1 MIEIKDLHKSFADV
15 EVLKGI
21 DITIRD
27 GCVYGLVG
35 VSGAGKSTLL
45 RCING
50 LEGFDSGSLLVD
62 GVDVAA
68 LGEKDLNDFRKNIGM
83 IFQHFSLLERK
94 TVLQNVTFPLKC
106 HGVDKEEG
114 RKRAI
119 EMLELVGLSEKVNA
133 LPRELSGGQK
143 QRVAIARALAMNPS
157 ILLCDEATSALDP
170 NITRSILNLLSKINR
185 ELGITIVMV
194 THAMSVV
201 KEVCDE
207 VAILDHGTLVY
218 KGGVEDLFLRHQEVL
233 APVTG
238 SDGRRE
244 TEAGEKA
251 YLLVQREDEQS
262 VLSRVALGT
271 GVPFRVVWGGL
282 DSYKGKVAGSYLV
295 SVRQELSSDFE
306 RFLKSSEIE
315 WSENV
320 GRTAEEA
327 EALAEALEAK

>member
-1 MIEIKDLHKSFADV
+1 MIEIKDLHKSFGDS

-35 VSGAGKSTLL
+35 ISGAGKSTLL

-50 LEGFDSGSLLVD
+50 LEKFDTGSLLVN
-62 GVDVAA
+62 GVDVAS
-68 LGEKDLNDFRKNIGM
+68 LNEKGLNEFRKSIGM

-94 TVLQNVTFPLKC
+94 TVIQNVVFPMKC
-106 HGVDKEEG
+106 HGIDKEES
-114 RKRAI
+114 RKRAMD
-119 EMLELVGLSEKVNA
+119 MLELVGLSEKVNA

-143 QRVAIARALAMNPS
+143 QRVAIARALAMNPNV
-157 ILLCDEATSALDP
+157 LLCDEATSALDP
-170 NITRSILNLLSKINR
+170 NITRSILGLLSKINK

-201 KEVCDE
+201 KEICDE
-207 VAILDHGTLVY
+207 VAVLDHGTLVY
-218 KGGVEDLFLRHQEVL
+218 KGEVEDLFLRHQERL

-238 SDGRRE
+238 TDGRRE
-244 TEAGEKA
+244 TKEGEKA
-251 YLLVQREDEQS
+251 YLLVQRENEES

-282 DSYKGKVAGSYLV
+282 DSYRGKVAGNYLI
-295 SVRQELSSDFE
+295 SVNASEAPAME
-306 RFLKSSEIE
+306 RFLSASEIE
-315 WSENV
+315 WSANAE
-320 GRTAEEA
+320 RTAEEA
-327 EALAEALEAK
+327 EVLAEALRAI

>member
-1 MIEIKDLHKSFADV
+1 MIEIKNLHKSFGDV

-50 LEGFDSGSLLVD
+50 LEGFDSGTLLVD
-62 GVDVAA
+62 DVDVAG
-68 LGEKDLNDFRKNIGM
+68 LSETSLNEFRKNIGM

-106 HGVDKEEG
+106 HGVDKDES
-114 RKRAI
+114 RRRAM
-119 EMLELVGLSEKVNA
+119 EMLELVGLSEKVDA

-157 ILLCDEATSALDP
+157 MLLCDEATSALDP
-170 NITRSILNLLSKINR
+170 NITRSILGLLGKINR

-244 TEAGEKA
+244 TESGEKA
-251 YLLVQREDEQS
+251 YLLVQRENEQD
-262 VLSRVALGT
+262 VLARVALGT
-271 GVPFRVVWGGL
+271 SVPFRVVWGGL
-282 DSYKGKVAGSYLV
+282 DSYKGRVAGNYLI
-295 SVRQELSSDFE
+295 SVKADEAPAIE
-306 RFLKSSEIE
+306 RFLASSDIE
-315 WSENV
+315 WSANV
-320 GRTAEEA
+320 ERTAEEA

>member
-1 MIEIKDLHKSFADV
+1 MIEIKDLHKSFGDT

-50 LEGFDSGSLLVD
+50 LEKFDTGELLVN
-62 GVDVAA
+62 GVDVAS
-68 LGEKDLNDFRKNIGM
+68 LSEKKLNDFRKSIGM

-94 TVLQNVTFPLKC
+94 TVLQNVTFPMKC
-106 HGVDKEEG
+106 HGIDKEESK
-114 RKRAI
+114 KRAI
-119 EMLELVGLSEKVNA
+119 EMLELVGLSEKINA

-157 ILLCDEATSALDP
+157 VLLCDEATSALDP
-170 NITRSILNLLSKINR
+170 NITRSILGLLSKINK

-218 KGGVEDLFLRHQEVL
+218 RGEVEDLFLCHQEAL

-238 SDGRRE
+238 TDGHHD
-244 TEAGEKA
+244 TDDGEKA
-251 YLLVQREDEQS
+251 YLLVQREGEQN

-282 DSYKGKVAGSYLV
+282 DSYKGKVAGSYLISVNV
-295 SVRQELSSDFE
+295 SEASVVE
-306 RFLKSSEIE
+306 RFLNTSEIE
-315 WSENV
+315 WSANV
-320 GRTAEEA
+320 DRSAEEA
-327 EALAEALEAK
+327 EALAKALRAN

>member
-1 MIEIKDLHKSFADV
+1 MIEIEDLHKSFGKV

-50 LEGFDSGSLLVD
+50 LESFDTGSLLVN
-62 GVDVAA
+62 GVDVAS
-68 LGEKDLNDFRKNIGM
+68 LNEKGLNDFRKGVGM

-94 TVLQNVTFPLKC
+94 TVLQNVAFPMKC
-106 HGVDKEEG
+106 HGIDKEES

-119 EMLELVGLSEKVNA
+119 EMLELVGLAEKVDA

-170 NITRSILNLLSKINR
+170 NITRSILNLLSKINK

-207 VAILDHGTLVY
+207 VAILDHGTLIY
-218 KGGVEDLFLRHQEVL
+218 KGEVEDLFLCHQEVL

-244 TEAGEKA
+244 TESGEKT
-251 YLLVQREDEQS
+251 YLLVQRENEQGI
-262 VLSRVALGT
+262 LSRVALGT
-271 GVPFRVVWGGL
+271 GVPFRVVRGGL
-282 DSYKGKVAGSYLV
+282 DSYKGKVAGNYLV
-295 SVRQELSSDFE
+295 SVKETEAPVFE
-306 RFLKSSEIE
+306 RFLDMSDIE
-315 WSENV
+315 WSANTE
-320 GRTAEEA
+320 RSPEETA
-327 EALAEALEAK
+327 ALAEALQEN